1 MKFSIQ
7 ATNVAK
13 KKDFNYEFSLSSAVI
28 IATTATLIGSIA
40 LVRIAK
46 HYKPLLKKG

>member
-1 MKFSIQ
+1 MKISIQ
-7 ATNVAK
+7 ATDVSK
-13 KKDFNYEFSLSSAVI
+13 KKDFSYEFGLSDAVI